1 MRRLAVIMMMSLG
14 LGVTSFSCTE
24 NAPPQQSPPKERATI
39 LSPPVSNKTL
49 ASATKSPPKS
59 DPKPAPAVAEKP
71 VKNRAPLS
79 ASAAGATDSPVPPK
93 GAQYTIFCARI
104 DGDAHIER
112 CTKLKNDLIAKTH
125 MNGWYVIHEE
135 RQSLLYYGFY
145 RSFND
150 PKDPQESA
158 RAQADRHR
166 VASLTDEMQNR
177 PFQNSLFVDVESP
190 DPVAPKEWNLT
201 NAKGYWTLQIA
212 AYKDSPQRKEA
223 AVEAVREARK
233 QGLEAYFFHGET
245 VSSVCI
251 GAWPEEA
258 IRYER
263 PGRQGKFETEQMVV
277 GQPVIVDANKPN
289 AQGPVNQLLP
299 DSAKRNLRVMEGK
312 VEIVDPTLLATM
324 KQYPTH
330 VVNGMTMVKRM
341 EGKEIPDPSL
351 VVKIPHADEQ
361 DASIASRPNGMPANP
376 ALTAEP
382 IQTDLPP
389 QATQPPPPAQRKQ
402 PQQQPQP
409 GLGKLKSVGG

>member
-1 MRRLAVIMMMSLG
+1 MLSLG
-14 LGVTSFSCTE
+14 LGVSSLSCTE
-24 NAPPQQSPPKERATI
+24 NAPPQQSPPRERATI
-39 LSPPVSNKTL
+39 LSPPVSNNALATSSKT
-49 ASATKSPPKS
+49 PKTEA
-59 DPKPAPAVAEKP
+59 KPAPAVTGKP
-71 VKNRAPLS
+71 VKNRAPLT
-79 ASAAGATDSPVPPK
+79 ASAAPPGGSDSPVPPK

-104 DGDAHIER
+104 DGDAHVER
-112 CTKLKNDLIAKTH
+112 CNKLKNDLIAKTR

-166 VASLTDEMQNR
+166 VASITDEMQNR

-190 DPVAPKEWNLT
+190 DPVAPREWNLT

-233 QGLEAYFFHGET
+233 QGIEAYFFHGET

-330 VVNGMTMVKRM
+330 VVNGMTMVKRV

-351 VVKIPHADEQ
+351 VVKIPHQDEP
-361 DASIASRPNGMPANP
+361 DPSIASTPG
-376 ALTAEP
+376 ALTPNPILTADP

-389 QATQPPPPAQRKQ
+389 QATQQQSGQRKPQQ
-402 PQQQPQP
+402 PQPQQP